1 MNAEDAAIP
10 KPPDGYRPAVQFE
23 YPKMQLQVAAIV
35 VLVFTA
41 PLWLVLAWVLQ
52 RQQTANLFVGTAA
65 DLVLILVT
73 VLVTT
78 AVHELVHGGAY
89 RLLGYRVTF
98 GISGHLFAVYA
109 AAFGQWQTRNHN
121 LVVAL
126 APLVVLTLA
135 LVPLLA
141 IQSHA
146 AALVG
151 LTALLMNTGGAVG
164 DFYLAWRL
172 LGLPRSALLYDVDP
186 KTMLVFE
193 PSAPQ

>member
-1 MNAEDAAIP
+1 MNAKDAP
-10 KPPDGYRPAVQFE
+10 FPQQPDGYRSAVQFE
-23 YPKMQLQVAAIV
+23 YPRLRLQVAAIA
-35 VLVFTA
+35 VLVVTT

-52 RQQTANLFVGTAA
+52 RQQTANLFEGTAT
-65 DLVLILVT
+65 DLALILVM

-78 AVHELVHGGAY
+78 VVHELVHGGAY

-141 IQSHA
+141 IQSHP
-146 AALVG
+146 AALVA

-164 DFYLAWRL
+164 DVYLAWRL
-172 LGLPRSALLYDVDP
+172 LRLPRSTLLYDVSP

-193 PSAPQ
+193 PSAR